1 MKHGLEIPN
10 GDECGDPRTLAEL
23 ARLAEES
30 GWDGFFL
37 EDYII
42 YYTSENAPTYDPWV
56 SLAAIALSTERIRI
70 GTAVTPLPR
79 RRPWKLAREALTLD
93 HLSGG
98 RVMLGVGLGAS
109 DDASFTRF
117 SEETNATRR
126 GGMLDEGIDILAG
139 LLSREPFN
147 YSGEHYSVCDVT
159 LLPSSVQSPR
169 IPIWVGGSTQAGAV
183 VRRAARC
190 DGIVPYKSTDTS
202 GWEDLTPDEVRDLR
216 GRIEGRRTS
225 ATPFDV
231 AIGGR
236 SRGDDWE
243 MERSYIR
250 SLAEAGATWWMEG
263 CPAADLDT
271 MRAAIARGPLRVD

>member
-1 MKHGLEIPN
+1 MKYGLEIPN

-56 SLAAIALSTERIRI
+56 SLAAIALSTEHIRI
-70 GTAVTPLPR
+70 GTTVTPLPR

-93 HLSGG
+93 HLSDG
-98 RVMLGVGLGAS
+98 RVILGVGLGAS

-117 SEETNATRR
+117 NEETNAARR
-126 GGMLDEGIDILAG
+126 AGMLDEGVDILAG
-139 LLSREPFN
+139 LLSGEPFC
-147 YSGEHYSVCDVT
+147 YSGEHYSVGDVT
-159 LLPSSVQSPR
+159 FLPSPVQSPR

-183 VRRAARC
+183 VRRAVRC
-190 DGIVPYKSTDTS
+190 EGIVPYKSTDTS

-216 GRIEGRRTS
+216 GRIEGRRTF

-236 SRGDDWE
+236 SRGNDWE

-271 MRAAIARGPLRVD
+271 MRATIARGPLRVD

>member
-1 MKHGLEIPN
+1 MKYGLEIPN
-10 GDECGDPRTLAEL
+10 GEECGEPRTLAEL
-23 ARLAEES
+23 ARLAEGS

-37 EDYII
+37 EGYIV
-42 YYTSENAPTYDPWV
+42 YYTSENSPTYDPWV
-56 SLAAIALSTERIRI
+56 SLAAVALSTERIRI

-98 RVMLGVGLGAS
+98 RVTLGVGLGAS
-109 DDASFTRF
+109 DDRSFTRF
-117 SEETNATRR
+117 GEETNAARR
-126 GGMLDEGIDILAG
+126 AGMLDEGIDILAG
-139 LLSREPFN
+139 LLS
-147 YSGEHYSVCDVT
+147 GEHYSVGDVT
-159 LLPSSVQSPR
+159 FLPGPVQSPG

-183 VRRAARC
+183 ARRAARC
-190 DGIVPYKSTDTS
+190 DGIAPYKLTNE
-202 GWEDLTPDEVRDLR
+202 WEDFTADEVRGLK
-216 GRIEGRRTS
+216 GRIEGMRSTEG
-225 ATPFDV
+225 PFDV

-263 CPAADLDT
+263 CPAADLST
-271 MRAAIARGPLRVD
+271 MRAAIARGPLRVG